1 MVWPTRQVVPWMR
14 KVLVAGMVEFADAV
28 GLPLAVMLDAW
39 IQFLAALTFG
49 VTPPISEAKPELPIF
64 QVSI

>member
-1 MVWPTRQVVPWMR
+1 MR

-49 VTPPISEAKPELPIF
+49 DTPPISEAKPELPIF